1 MELWM
6 MIMKRYDWIFFDL
19 DGTLA
24 DSIGKLYDVY
34 IKFLKEFGIDGN
46 KKEFEIL
53 NGPSLNEIILILK
66 KKYHLP
72 KTKIDLLDIY
82 EKKLEFTY
90 ENSISLIPKRFELLC
105 FLKNNNYNLALVTS
119 LSQKIVLSFL
129 SKNNL
134 KHFFNIIISG
144 DDVKNSKPN
153 PEIYNLCLS
162 KTKSKKDKILVLED
176 SKNGYESAVAA
187 GLDCKI
193 IKNKTEKEISSLF
206 M

>member
-1 MELWM
+1 M
-6 MIMKRYDWIFFDL
+6 
-19 DGTLA
+19 
-24 DSIGKLYDVY
+24 
-34 IKFLKEFGIDGN
+34 
-46 KKEFEIL
+46 
-53 NGPSLNEIILILK
+53 
-66 KKYHLP
+66 
-72 KTKIDLLDIY
+72 
-82 EKKLEFTY
+82 
-90 ENSISLIPKRFELLC
+90 
-105 FLKNNNYNLALVTS
+105 
-119 LSQKIVLSFL
+119 
-129 SKNNL
+129 